1 MKILLYMNIILVFFP
16 AFSLSYPFTGIYF
29 QSRILGLPF
38 LIWYALIN
46 KKKVKKDLFVFVVAL
61 LICIIT
67 PILGLLTNRS
77 YSLIDIGYILS
88 FLYLIIFAQIMGN
101 NFNFFVNFIKGFT
114 LANIFYSVLQT
125 ILMNIG
131 LETLAMIHSNLP
143 VKVNSGY
150 VLPASILPYTY
161 RFSGLFNES
170 SPLIFYLCSS
180 YIFLAEISP
189 ENRSKNTF
197 IIQILTLLTIL
208 ISGSK
213 YSYAFLINYLIIKL
227 IASVKDKVFRRLLY
241 VTVLSLSLYLF
252 NQYFSTILTSM
263 SETLPA
269 FEDRKV
275 NIENSI
281 TLLLELEPMGNGFLP
296 SSTGESGGLDAIT
309 IIVGGYG
316 VLFGMT
322 ILISFLVWILL
333 SKVKNKPIFV
343 VVYILGLLSSG
354 SFLISQYTLFFTMVY
369 VINQEYKITE
379 FNFVQS
385 DRKHYCIESK
395 T

>member
-1 MKILLYMNIILVFFP
+1 MKKISLYINILLIFFP

-38 LIWYALIN
+38 LIWYTLISKKHIN
-46 KKKVKKDLFVFVVAL
+46 KNLLVFILAL
-61 LICIIT
+61 LISLII
-67 PILGLLTNRS
+67 PVLGLLTNRIF
-77 YSLIDIGYILS
+77 SLMDIGYILS
-88 FLYLIIFAQIMGN
+88 FLYLIVFAQAMGN
-101 NFNFFVNFIKGFT
+101 NFIIFINFVKLFT
-114 LANIFYSVLQT
+114 LANIIYSILQT

-143 VKVNSGY
+143 VKIDSGY
-150 VLPASILPYTY
+150 VLPASILPYTF

-180 YIFLAEISP
+180 YIFLSEISS

-197 IIQILTLLTIL
+197 IIQVLTLLTIL

-213 YSYAFLINYLIIKL
+213 YSYAFLINYVVIKL
-227 IASVKDKVFRRLLY
+227 VALIEEKNLRRLSY
-241 VTVLSLSLYLF
+241 VIVITLILYLF
-252 NQYFSTILTSM
+252 NQYFSAILSSM

-269 FEDRKV
+269 FEDRKL

-281 TLLLELEPMGNGFLP
+281 NLLSYLDFLGNGFLP

-309 IIVGGYG
+309 IVVGGYG
-316 VLFGMT
+316 ILFGMT
-322 ILISFLVWILL
+322 ILISFLIWILL
-333 SKVKNKPIFV
+333 SKLKNKPIFV

-354 SFLISQYTLFFTMVY
+354 SFLISQYTIFFTMIY
-369 VINQEYKITE
+369 VINKQYKISA
-379 FNFVQS
+379 FYLNDS
-385 DRKHYCIESK
+385 DRKDSLIQS
-395 T
+395 